1 MGAIHEL
8 NMRMQSF
15 VNDLP
20 NQIEQSI
27 LFVEADILNLNREQL
42 KERQVTSLD
51 NPVLPEYSTRWKAI
65 KGLVY
70 PNLYDTGNFQ
80 KRFVLNVKYP
90 NYLIKSLD
98 RKNEKLTAKYGE
110 EIFGIAP
117 SNQPK
122 AKAITSNAIGKR
134 LKSIVFKNL

>member
-51 NPVLPEYSTRWKAI
+51 KPVLPEYSTRWKAI

-134 LKSIVFKNL
+134 LKSIVFKNT